1 MQKMLQNCL
10 LLLKLLFLFPLSGIS
25 RFSPKKVFAIVTTG
39 ADLRPKVDC
48 SRQRETKMCKEWSQ
62 LAAKCTSQK
71 TFLCIF
77 DSTLFPGMK
86 VRCRH

>member
-39 ADLRPKVDC
+39 ADLRPKVD
-48 SRQRETKMCKEWSQ
+48 
-62 LAAKCTSQK
+62 
-71 TFLCIF
+71 
-77 DSTLFPGMK
+77 
-86 VRCRH
+86 